1 MINKRKKEIIQDA
14 EKTAKRMIKQNKN
27 DTNTMINMIK
37 QYIGY
42 IKHFGVDS
50 FINLNENALRK
61 LLKNNVDAL
70 RDLKETVKARK
81 IKYKDEE
88 LLEFLGYLARE
99 LTFYK

>member
-1 MINKRKKEIIQDA
+1 MINKRKKEILQDV

-50 FINLNENALRK
+50 FINLNENALKK

>member
-42 IKHFGVDS
+42 IKHYGVDS
-50 FINLNENALRK
+50 FINLNVNALKK
-61 LLKNNVDAL
+61 LLRKKVDAL
-70 RDLKETVKARK
+70 ENLKTTVKARK
-81 IKYKDEE
+81 MKYKDEE

>member
-1 MINKRKKEIIQDA
+1 MINKKKKEIIQDA
-14 EKTAKRMIKQNKN
+14 EKTAKRMIKLDKN

-70 RDLKETVKARK
+70 KDLKATIKARK
-81 IKYKDEE
+81 MKYNDEE
-88 LLEFLGYLARE
+88 LLDFLGYLARE